1 MKEQHRDGR
10 AFRWIEDT
18 WRDAR
23 YAFRMLRRDKGLASI
38 AVITLALG
46 IGANTALFSVIDA
59 LMLRRLPVTNP
70 DELRLFTIARSTPI
84 PGVSFSYPLYEDFQT
99 KADAFSGVI
108 AVGNVNPMRVGMGGD
123 GSGTEVARAQG
134 VSGNFFSVL
143 NLGAAA
149 GRVLVPGDDDV
160 TGPVAAAVL
169 SDGFWARRFGRD
181 PSVVGRR
188 ITINDV
194 PFTIVGVAPA
204 RFSRCRGRRRSGHL
218 VAQSFDATSAECS
231 TRPDEPAERVELAH
245 HRPAAAGGRRGTR
258 SGTGERAL
266 SDRSGRAAGTAPHPS
281 HDPERPPCVHRA
293 VRAPRVGGRRLDE
306 PSLGVRTAAARAD
319 DRRRAG
325 PARRVRQRRES
336 AAGARGGAAKGDRRS
351 YGPRLRTESPG
362 QATRDGERVARR
374 ARRHSWSRCGAVS
387 EAG

>member
-1 MKEQHRDGR
+1 MRMLLSRIRALFRRRELDAQLDEEVRVHLDELAAEYTRRGATPEQARLAARRAFGGVEPMKEQHRDGR

-18 WRDAR
+18 WRDMR
-23 YAFRMLRRDKGLASI
+23 YAVRMLRRDKGLAAI

-70 DELRLFTIARSTPI
+70 DELRLFTIVRGAAL
-84 PGVSFSYPLYEDFQT
+84 PGVSFSYPLYEDYQA
-99 KADAFSGVI
+99 KADAFSGVL
-108 AVGNVNPMRVGMGGD
+108 AVGNVNPMRVGMGGN

-181 PSVVGRR
+181 PKCRRPPDHDQRRSVHDCGRR
-188 ITINDV
+188 
-194 PFTIVGVAPA
+194 A
-204 RFSRCRGRRRSGHL
+204 RWFSRCRGRCRSGHL

-231 TRPDEPAERVELAH
+231 TRHDEPAERFELAH
-245 HRPAAAGGRRGTR
+245 HRPAAAGGRRGTG
-258 SGTGERAL
+258 SGTSERDL
-266 SDRSGRAAGTAPHPS
+266 SDRSGRAAGTAPH
-281 HDPERPPCVHRA
+281 A
-293 VRAPRVGGRRLDE
+293 VP
-306 PSLGVRTAAARAD
+306 
-319 DRRRAG
+319 
-325 PARRVRQRRES
+325 
-336 AAGARGGAAKGDRRS
+336 
-351 YGPRLRTESPG
+351 
-362 QATRDGERVARR
+362 
-374 ARRHSWSRCGAVS
+374 
-387 EAG
+387 

>member
-1 MKEQHRDGR
+1 MRTLLSRIRALFRQSKLDDDLDADIRTHLDLLEADYVKRGATREAARLAARRAFGGIEQMKEQHRDGR
-10 AFRWIEDT
+10 AFRLVEDA
-18 WRDAR
+18 WRDGR
-23 YAFRMLRRDKGLASI
+23 YAVRTLRRDKGLASI

-59 LMLRRLPVTNP
+59 LMLRRLPVTKP

-108 AVGNVNPMRVGMGGD
+108 AVGNVNPMRVSMGGD

-181 PSVVGRR
+181 PAVVGRR

-194 PFTIVGVAPA
+194 PFTIAGVAPA
-204 RFSRCRGRRRSGHL
+204 GFHGVEVGADPDIWWPNRLMPRLLNAPLGLMSRRNISSWRIIGRLRPGADDSRAAAQANAIFQTDLAGRLEERLSRPMTPSDRR
-218 VAQSFDATSAECS
+218 AFTEQSVRLE
-231 TRPDEPAERVELAH
+231 
-245 HRPAAAGGRRGTR
+245 PAAAG
-258 SGTGERAL
+258 
-266 SDRSGRAAGTAPHPS
+266 
-281 HDPERPPCVHRA
+281 
-293 VRAPRVGGRRLDE
+293 
-306 PSLGVRTAAARAD
+306 
-319 DRRRAG
+319 
-325 PARRVRQRRES
+325 
-336 AAGARGGAAKGDRRS
+336 
-351 YGPRLRTESPG
+351 
-362 QATRDGERVARR
+362 
-374 ARRHSWSRCGAVS
+374 
-387 EAG
+387 